1 LGEVNAVG
9 SGIQTA
15 ASDAVKKIL
24 GKDDFLKLL
33 ITQLKYQ
40 DPMEPTDNKDF
51 ITQMAQFSS
60 LEQMTNMSSSFE
72 KLAGL
77 QESTL
82 REFSVGQ
89 AINLIG
95 RTVSAVLPEAEI
107 KGKINTESAKLYLE
121 ADSESSVIETLP
133 QNTVVTVLG
142 KEGTMLQVKL
152 ANGTNGYI
160 DGASFTADDS
170 ASLVGVVTGMKI
182 VDNLP
187 NVIVNGKIIP
197 LSCIEQ
203 VNLASNPQ
211 AAGQTAE
218 NS

>member
-1 LGEVNAVG
+1 MAEVNAVG

-51 ITQMAQFSS
+51 VAQMAQFSS

-72 KLAGL
+72 KLAGM

-133 QNTVVTVLG
+133 KNTVVTVLG

-160 DGASFTADDS
+160 DEASFTANDG

-197 LSCIEQ
+197 LSYVEQ
-203 VNLASNPQ
+203 VNLTSNPQ
-211 AAGQTAE
+211 AAGQTAG